1 MSILT
6 EVFQSCYLKYPQ
18 CITGANSS
26 AGCVL
31 GGKFSLVTPLPRIDI
46 TQILPITNISS
57 ETVSLTAKRFIAFS
71 PLRLA
76 YVQKHLYVNKEDEKS
91 FFFYSKYTL
100 QKCPIFIKIKILIFQ
115 EEEIV
120 DTRHSSKQGVLK
132 TSEILANTN
141 KTTWHNTRAVN
152 ELSLKDLLILPS
164 L

>member
-31 GGKFSLVTPLPRIDI
+31 GGKFSLATPLPRIDI

-91 FFFYSKYTL
+91 FFSTANIHYKNVPYS
-100 QKCPIFIKIKILIFQ
+100 
-115 EEEIV
+115 
-120 DTRHSSKQGVLK
+120 
-132 TSEILANTN
+132 
-141 KTTWHNTRAVN
+141 
-152 ELSLKDLLILPS
+152 
-164 L
+164 